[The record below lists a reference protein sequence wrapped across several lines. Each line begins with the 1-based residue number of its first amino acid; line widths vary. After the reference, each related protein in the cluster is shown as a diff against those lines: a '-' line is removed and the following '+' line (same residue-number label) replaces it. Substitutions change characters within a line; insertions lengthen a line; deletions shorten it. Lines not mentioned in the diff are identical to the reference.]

1 MLGIVA
7 GFCLVVFLLNPYWA
21 ICLGFFIFMFA
32 FFGGVYGIH
41 PLLFVLM
48 LVAGFVGFWLLVVL
62 LERSEKKNNE
72 KKSLSLAVKCY
83 QLSMLSIGKA
93 AELAGMSRVNF
104 ETYLS
109 ENKIPVSNLDCS
121 DVPDDL
127 EKLKT

>member
-21 ICLGFFIFMFA
+21 ICLGFFIFMLAFA
-32 FFGGVYGIH
+32 GANGMH
-41 PLLFVLM
+41 PLLFLLI
-48 LVAGFVGFWLLVVL
+48 LVAGYIGFWLLVVL

-109 ENKIPVSNLDCS
+109 ENKIPVSNLDYS
-121 DVPDDL
+121 DVSGDL
-127 EKLKT
+127 EKLKI